1 VGAAYLR
8 RASDAM
14 RNSILPTASG
24 MYEDAAR
31 RLYSDY
37 ERGTGSRDRVVL
49 VVVGGAVLALLLA
62 TQVFVAL
69 RTRRVLNAGLVAAT
83 LIVVAIGAGA
93 LVALDEQQE
102 ALVSSQREGSDQL
115 IVLSNA
121 RILALRSVSD
131 ENLDLIERGVE
142 PSYLEDFATN
152 RTHISG
158 EGGLLD
164 EATRLAERTG
174 STAAVGGI
182 RGLWNE
188 YLAVHERVRQLD
200 GDGVYKQAV
209 RVAITDGAI
218 AAARF
223 DDALDAEIDA
233 ARHRLDADASA
244 AGRHMQWLVAEVVA
258 TILAAA
264 VLAAWGLWIRMKE
277 YR

>member
-1 VGAAYLR
+1 
-8 RASDAM
+8 M

-83 LIVVAIGAGA
+83 LIVAAVGVGA
-93 LVALDEQQE
+93 LVALDEQQK
-102 ALVSSQREGSDQL
+102 ALVSSQRDGSDQL

-142 PSYLEDFATN
+142 PSFLEDFETN
-152 RTHISG
+152 RTHIGG

-164 EATRLAERTG
+164 EATQLAERTG
-174 STAAVGGI
+174 STAAVGDI

-188 YLAVHERVRQLD
+188 YLTVHDRMRQLD
-200 GDGVYKQAV
+200 EANLYPEAV
-209 RVAITDGAI
+209 RVAVTDGA
-218 AAARF
+218 AAALRL
-223 DDALDAEIDA
+223 DDALSAEIDV
-233 ARHRLDADASA
+233 ARDRLDADATA
-244 AGRHMQWLVAEVVA
+244 ARRHMRWLVAVVVV

-264 VLAAWGLWIRMKE
+264 VLVAWGLWIRIKE